1 MWRFIFGLI
10 PGWLIRSDHQ
20 WLNTAYLWSAR
31 QSYSEQERE
40 SGAVSETFARFC
52 LDHPAA
58 LRGREEAFRR
68 FLAEEVFETTVD
80 DLDYG
85 ELRAMLPAFQ
95 KRRLAA
101 ALVQQQ
107 AGKG

>member
-1 MWRFIFGLI
+1 M
-10 PGWLIRSDHQ
+10 
-20 WLNTAYLWSAR
+20 
-31 QSYSEQERE
+31 
-40 SGAVSETFARFC
+40 SETFARFC

-58 LRGREEAFRR
+58 LCGWEEAFRR

-95 KRRLAA
+95 KRHLAA
-101 ALVQQQ
+101 MPMQEQ
-107 AGKG
+107 AGKGSAP